1 MNNKFLP
8 ILIGAG
14 AFLAGIFYKK
24 SKANGKN
31 GNGSQTGNNN
41 NGSSTGGGGSG
52 STAPKVHLTR
62 NMLKIGDRGEDVRNL
77 QLALMFLGFDLRTY
91 GADGIYGSETE
102 SAVRSFQ
109 KKHVLVVDGIA
120 GPETLGKI
128 NSELYK
134 YGGYLT
140 FPTF

>member
-14 AFLAGIFYKK
+14 ALVAGIFYKK

-41 NGSSTGGGGSG
+41 NGSSTGGGGNG

-62 NMLKIGDRGEDVRNL
+62 NMLKIGDRGGDVRNL
-77 QLALMFLGFDLRTY
+77 QRALMFLGFDLRTY
-91 GADGIYGSETE
+91 GADSIYGSETE

-140 FPTF
+140 FPAF

>member
-14 AFLAGIFYKK
+14 ALVAGILYKK
-24 SKANGKN
+24 SMDKGKV

-41 NGSSTGGGGSG
+41 GSLTGGGGNG
-52 STAPKVHLTR
+52 STAPKVHLTK
-62 NMLKIGDRGEDVRNL
+62 NMLKIGDRGEDVRKL

-109 KKHVLVVDGIA
+109 KKHLLRVDGIA

-140 FPTF
+140 FPAF

>member
-14 AFLAGIFYKK
+14 AFLAVIFYKK
-24 SKANGKN
+24 SKDNEKA

-41 NGSSTGGGGSG
+41 NGSSTGGGGNG

-77 QLALMFLGFDLRTY
+77 QRALMFLGFDLRTY

>member
-8 ILIGAG
+8 VLIGAG
-14 AFLAGIFYKK
+14 ALVAGIFYKK

-41 NGSSTGGGGSG
+41 NGSSTGNVNNG
-52 STAPKVHLTR
+52 STVPKVHLTR

-77 QLALMFLGFDLRTY
+77 QRALMFLGFDLRTY

>member
-14 AFLAGIFYKK
+14 ALVAGIFYKK

-41 NGSSTGGGGSG
+41 NGSLTGGGGNG

-77 QLALMFLGFDLRTY
+77 QRALMFLGFDLRTY
-91 GADGIYGSETE
+91 GVDGIYGSETE

>member
-14 AFLAGIFYKK
+14 ALVAGIFYKK
-24 SKANGKN
+24 SKDKAKN

-41 NGSSTGGGGSG
+41 GSSTGNVNNG
-52 STAPKVHLTR
+52 STAPKVHLTT
-62 NMLKIGDRGEDVRNL
+62 NMLKMGDRGEDVRNL
-77 QLALMFLGFDLRTY
+77 QRALMFLGFDLRTY
-91 GADGIYGSETE
+91 GADGIYGSETD

-109 KKHVLVVDGIA
+109 KKHTLVVDGIA
-120 GPETLGKI
+120 GQETLGKI

>member
-14 AFLAGIFYKK
+14 ALVAGIFYKK
-24 SKANGKN
+24 SKA
-31 GNGSQTGNNN
+31 NGSQTGNNN
-41 NGSSTGGGGSG
+41 NGSSTGNVNNG

-62 NMLKIGDRGEDVRNL
+62 NMLKMGDRGEDVRKL

-109 KKHVLVVDGIA
+109 KKHTLVVDGIA

>member
-14 AFLAGIFYKK
+14 ALVAGIFYKR

-41 NGSSTGGGGSG
+41 NGSMTGGGGNG

-77 QLALMFLGFDLRTY
+77 QRALMFLGFDLRTY
-91 GADGIYGSETE
+91 GVDGIYGSETE

>member
-14 AFLAGIFYKK
+14 ALIAGIFYKK

-31 GNGSQTGNNN
+31 GNGIQTGSN
-41 NGSSTGGGGSG
+41 NGSSTGGGSNG
-52 STAPKVHLTR
+52 STAPKIHLTR

-77 QLALMFLGFDLRTY
+77 QRALMFLGFDLRTY

>member
-1 MNNKFLP
+1 MNSKFLP

-14 AFLAGIFYKK
+14 ALAAGIFYKK
-24 SKANGKN
+24 YKDNGKVEN
-31 GNGSQTGNNN
+31 GLPTGSNSNDP
-41 NGSSTGGGGSG
+41 
-52 STAPKVHLTR
+52 TAPKVNLTK
-62 NMLKIGDRGEDVRNL
+62 NMLKIGDRGEDVRKL
-77 QLALMFLGFDLRTY
+77 QRALLFLGFDLRTY
-91 GADGIYGSETE
+91 GSDSIYGSETE

-109 KKHVLVVDGIA
+109 KKHGLVVDGIA
-120 GPETLGKI
+120 GRETLSKI